1 MLFRRFYDE
10 NLAQASYMI
19 ACEKT
24 REAIVVDP
32 NSDVAQYTRAAGSD
46 RVRIAHVTETHIH
59 ADFLSGAHALAKA
72 AGATLHLSGEG
83 RKEWGYTSAALEGA
97 NMLRDGSDVDIGQIR
112 VRAAHTPGH
121 TPEHLSFFVSDLARG
136 QDPVGALTGDFVF
149 VGDVGRPDLLERTA
163 GVKGSTEGSARELFR
178 SLGKLRAE
186 PDHLQLW
193 PGHGAGSA
201 CGRSLGSMPQST
213 LGYEKLFNWA
223 FAEMSEEEF
232 VAKVLQDQPVPPR
245 YFAVMKRVNRLGAE
259 QPTIAEPAWMG
270 LTELEGALG
279 GRATV
284 IDTRSTDNFAAGHVP
299 GTLNI
304 PLGKSF
310 LNWIGALVPE
320 TEDFYIITETDS
332 DEAMKNVLGDLCKI
346 GLTRVAGVF
355 RSDVLREW
363 KSRRGGLEHVSQL
376 EPTDLKKVAGKD
388 GLQVVD
394 VRSPEEWS
402 GGHLPGAIHIPLA
415 QLPDR
420 FRELDVTAPIVVHC
434 RGGGRSSI
442 ATSFLKSQGASDIS
456 NLTGGFDEWVAE
468 GFEVESGES
477 EKNVV
482 GRKSAKSINGGNS
495 AKTSSGRTSAKSA
508 HRRKSRTSPTA
519 RNAAKRAGGRN
530 DATSASGRQSVKS
543 SRSRPKR

>member
-32 NSDVAQYTRAAGSD
+32 NSDVAQYTRAAGAD

-59 ADFLSGAHALAKA
+59 ADFVSGAHALAKA
-72 AGATLHLSGEG
+72 AGAALHLSGEG
-83 RKEWGYTSAALEGA
+83 GKEWGYTNAALKGA
-97 NMLRDGSDVDIGQIR
+97 NVLRDRSHIDVGRIR

-121 TPEHLSFFVSDLARG
+121 TPEHLTFFVSDLARG
-136 QDPVGALTGDFVF
+136 QGPVGALTGDFVF
-149 VGDVGRPDLLERTA
+149 VGDVGRPDLLERAA
-163 GVKGSTEGSARELFR
+163 GAKGSTKSSARDLFQ
-178 SLGKLRAE
+178 SLGKLKAE
-186 PDHLQLW
+186 PEHLQIW

-201 CGRSLGSMPQST
+201 CGKSLGSMPQST

-223 FAEMSEEEF
+223 FADMSEEEF
-232 VAKVLQDQPVPPR
+232 VARVLEDQPVPPR
-245 YFAVMKRVNRLGAE
+245 YFAVMKRVNRQGAQ
-259 QPTIAEPAWMG
+259 QPISPDPPWMG
-270 LTELEGALG
+270 VTELENAI
-279 GRATV
+279 GRRAIV
-284 IDTRSTDNFAAGHVP
+284 IDTRPAYKFAAEHVP

-310 LNWIGALVPE
+310 LNWSGALVPE
-320 TEDFYIITETDS
+320 TQNFYIITDAQS
-332 DEAMKNVLGDLCKI
+332 DDAVKSMLGDLCKI
-346 GLTRVAGVF
+346 GLTRVGGVF

-363 KSRRGGLEHVSQL
+363 KSRRGALDRVPQL
-376 EPTDLKKVAGKD
+376 DPAALNKIAGED

-420 FRELDVTAPIVVHC
+420 IGELDASAPIVLHC

-442 ATSFLKSQGASDIS
+442 ATSFLQSRGIADVS
-456 NLTGGFDEWVAE
+456 NLAGGFDAWVAQ
-468 GFEVESGES
+468 GFEVESVKSAKSAS
-477 EKNVV
+477 EKKSAKSAS
-482 GRKSAKSINGGNS
+482 GRKSAKSVGGRKAAKS
-495 AKTSSGRTSAKSA
+495 ASRRKSAKSA
-508 HRRKSRTSPTA
+508 SGRRK
-519 RNAAKRAGGRN
+519 K
-530 DATSASGRQSVKS
+530 
-543 SRSRPKR
+543 